1 MGCLPG
7 SKYSNSASIGGS
19 RCCSMAS
26 MLLNGQAGSPKLL
39 FTNMSTT
46 ALYWPLMQLSSAT
59 TEDITLGLAVGSRG
73 GGNVPEGAC
82 DVRAALLLILIGKC
96 SAYHEALSELGSEEF
111 FRSLLDDMGS
121 RVAYY
126 TSTFFF

>member
-1 MGCLPG
+1 
-7 SKYSNSASIGGS
+7 
-19 RCCSMAS
+19 MAS

-39 FTNMSTT
+39 FINMSTT
-46 ALYWPLMQLSSAT
+46 ALYWPLMQLAGVA
-59 TEDITLGLAVGSRG
+59 TEDITSGLAVGSWG
-73 GGNVPEGAC
+73 GGTVPEGVC

-96 SAYHEALSELGSEEF
+96 SAYHEALAELGGEEF